1 MKHSTVGSKY
11 AKNLQLHSS
20 IFNDYKSSPSTPPWV
35 HPCQNGYPGGGV
47 AVPKCPRY
55 DTIPIRYILVIQVWT
70 LRHVVVQW
78 VEYAGGVCDATCLR
92 LHTHHLQSFHV
103 TLIAIADL
111 TYVPPQGSKSYSW
124 HRLGCSLLF
133 LHTK

>member
-1 MKHSTVGSKY
+1 MQKTCNFTHQYSTITKAPPPPRLGSI
-11 AKNLQLHSS
+11 L
-20 IFNDYKSSPSTPPWV
+20 
-35 HPCQNGYPGGGV
+35 GYPGGGV

-111 TYVPPQGSKSYSW
+111 TYVHPQGSKSYFW